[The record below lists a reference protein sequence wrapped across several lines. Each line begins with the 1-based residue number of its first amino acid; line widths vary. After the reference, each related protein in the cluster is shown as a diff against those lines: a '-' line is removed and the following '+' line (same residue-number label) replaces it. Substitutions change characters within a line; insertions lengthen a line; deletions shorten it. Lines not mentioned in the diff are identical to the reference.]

1 MRVCA
6 LVPNGGSGARMK
18 TTIPK
23 QYLELNN
30 KPVLIHTLNILDK
43 AECIN
48 EIILIS
54 DKKYIEKS
62 HSLIKKYNIRKV
74 SRIVCGGKTRQESV
88 YNGLMSIKNIPD
100 IILIHDAVR
109 PFITQELIDESIKT
123 AHKYGAA
130 VIGLP
135 LFDTIKLVKDNCI
148 EKTVDRTNLW
158 RVQTPQTFR
167 YSLIKT
173 AYQKAN
179 KNKFSGTDDASLVE
193 ELNHPVR
200 IVPGSE
206 GNIKLTLPSL
216 DKEGKSP
223 PSLSREGARGWVEGN
238 YKC

>member
-6 LVPNGGSGARMK
+6 LVPNAGFGARMK
-18 TTIPK
+18 AALPK
-23 QYLELNN
+23 QYLDLGS

-43 AECIN
+43 TKCID

-54 DKKYIEKS
+54 GKKYIEKS
-62 HSLIKKYNIRKV
+62 RLLIQKHNIRKV
-74 SRIVCGGKTRQESV
+74 SKIVCGGKTRQESV
-88 YNGLMSIKNIPD
+88 YNGLMGIKNTPD

-109 PFITQELIDESIKT
+109 PFITSELIRKSIEA
-123 AHKYGAA
+123 AHKHGAA

-148 EKTVDRTNLW
+148 EKTVDRNNLW
-158 RVQTPQTFR
+158 RVQTPQVFR
-167 YSLIKT
+167 YDLIKT

-193 ELNHPVR
+193 QLNYPVR

-206 GNIKLTLPSL
+206 TNIKITDQKQFKLF
-216 DKEGKSP
+216 G
-223 PSLSREGARGWVEGN
+223 GN
-238 YKC
+238 CKCESE

>member
-6 LVPNGGSGARMK
+6 LVPNAGSGARMK
-18 TTIPK
+18 TVLPK
-23 QYLELNN
+23 QYLALDS
-30 KPVLIHTLNILDK
+30 KPVLIHTLGILDK
-43 AECIN
+43 AKYIN

-62 HSLIKKYNIRKV
+62 RLLIQKYNIKKV

-88 YNGLMSIKNIPD
+88 YRGLMSIRNAPD

-109 PFITQELIDESIKT
+109 PFITSELISKSIKT

-148 EKTVDRTNLW
+148 ERTVDRNNLW
-158 RVQTPQTFR
+158 RVQTPQVFR
-167 YSLIKT
+167 YCLIKS
-173 AYQKAN
+173 AYQKAD

-193 ELNHPVR
+193 QLNHSVR
-200 IVPGSE
+200 IVSGSE
-206 GNIKLTLPSL
+206 ENIKITDQKQFKLL
-216 DKEGKSP
+216 G
-223 PSLSREGARGWVEGN
+223 GN
-238 YKC
+238 YKCGLE